1 MSALAVRLSLAARGW
16 PARFPDSYVPLPDF
30 SWRAGLPFLP
40 VLRWSPAVRLAVGEG
55 ALRILEVFSPVPGAG
70 GWFQSIRPAGSAARW
85 RVIATASKAL
95 PFSWS
100 R

>member
-30 SWRAGLPFLP
+30 AWRAGLPFLP
-40 VLRWSPAVRLAVGEG
+40 ALRWSAAAHLAVAVG
-55 ALRILEVFSPVPGAG
+55 ALQILEVFSLVPAAG
-70 GWFQSIRPAGSAARW
+70 GWFQSIRPAGSAAHW
-85 RVIATASKAL
+85 RVIATVSKAL